1 MQGWETIGMKLP
13 PLMLGPISRLLLG
26 LLLAGLIWEGCAMMP
41 ETPVN
46 LTVKDTDRQF
56 PAGTILSAQT
66 RRAVTYEDM
75 LADLEQVQVVFVG
88 ETHTSAVHHAIQAR
102 LVEAL
107 HARHPNLTVGM
118 EMFDHR
124 YDPVLARWTAGE
136 LDREAFIQQSHWYV
150 RQAGWGF
157 DFDLYAP
164 IFEAVQANRIRLVGL
179 NVPGWIPSK
188 ISKSGLHN
196 LLPDERRLV
205 AENVDT
211 DNAEHRAYV
220 EGVFSANPHHQS
232 GPFEYFY
239 EAQCAWEDTMA
250 ASIVRKMGDAPM
262 VVIVG
267 NGHIIRKF
275 GVPDRVH
282 ARNQA
287 SFRTVYLAT
296 VGSEVEWNYADYIWV
311 TPQKPATAM

>member
-1 MQGWETIGMKLP
+1 MKLP
-13 PLMLGPISRLLLG
+13 PLLFAPVTRLLVG
-26 LLLAGLIWEGCAMMP
+26 LILAGLIWEGCAMMP

-46 LTVKDTDRQF
+46 LTIKDTDLQF
-56 PAGTILSAQT
+56 PAGTILSTQT
-66 RRAVTYEDM
+66 RRGVTYEEM
-75 LADLEQVQVVFVG
+75 LADLERVQVVFVG

-107 HARHPNLTVGM
+107 HARHPDLAVGM

-124 YDPVLARWTAGE
+124 YDPVLAQWTAGE
-136 LDREAFIQQSHWYV
+136 LDREAFIQKTHWYV
-150 RQAGWGF
+150 RRAGWGF

-164 IFEAVQANRIRLVGL
+164 IFDTVRDNNLRLVGL

-188 ISKSGLHN
+188 ISKSGLAN

-211 DNAEHRAYV
+211 QNAEHRAYV
-220 EGVFSANPHHQS
+220 EGVFSANPHHQVAS
-232 GPFEYFY
+232 FDFFY

-250 ASIVRKMGDAPM
+250 ASIVRKLGAAPM
-262 VVIVG
+262 VVLIG

-296 VGSEVEWNYADYIWV
+296 VGAEVEWNYADYIWV
-311 TPQKPATAM
+311 TPANPAAEM